1 MLRAA
6 VLLLVVVAQDAP
18 CIERSLERWSDV
30 DTEPFGNDFD
40 PERVVQ
46 AACANASSAL
56 PRALRPKLCTAG
68 GAARWPQCVR
78 LELAI

>member
-46 AACANASSAL
+46 AACANA
-56 PRALRPKLCTAG
+56 
-68 GAARWPQCVR
+68 
-78 LELAI
+78 